1 MFEFFH
7 SPFSRRDAPFPFHRH
22 GLMGLGAFDGNP
34 TKNPKA
40 HNPETPDDEM
50 EMESLEN
57 KKKDQLQIG

>member
-1 MFEFFH
+1 
-7 SPFSRRDAPFPFHRH
+7 
-22 GLMGLGAFDGNP
+22 MGLGAFDGNP